1 MKALCKLSES
11 VEHTLLERTPAL
23 REDGHLFGRENSGER
38 IFFPREADSVSIH
51 SEVHM
56 DPRTLLP
63 VFNGPDEL
71 APHPVLL
78 RPVAN
83 EALGSH
89 GGSARSSRCP
99 RTGGTDQQS
108 SAITKPSAPIFSS

>member
-1 MKALCKLSES
+1 MCHEQKNHPSSALTTIMKALCKLSES

-38 IFFPREADSVSIH
+38 IFFPREADSVSTH
-51 SEVHM
+51 SEAHV
-56 DPRTLLP
+56 DPQTLLP

-78 RPVAN
+78 LWPVAN
-83 EALGSH
+83 EALVSQWGL
-89 GGSARSSRCP
+89 
-99 RTGGTDQQS
+99 RTELSLPENRGY
-108 SAITKPSAPIFSS
+108 